1 MKILVY
7 GINYAPE
14 LTGIGKY
21 TAEMAATL
29 TAHGHEVRVVCAP
42 PYYPQWEVAPGYSK
56 WRYGRE
62 LRDGVRLWRTP
73 LWVPSRPRGARRIL
87 HLASFAAT
95 SLPVIMAQ
103 TLWRPDVVMCI
114 APSLLNAPAA
124 WLVARLCHAHAWI
137 HIQDYEVDAAF
148 QLGMLNGSRLK
159 RAALWIER
167 ALLRRFDTVSTIS
180 NKMLERAADK
190 GVASARLVHFPNWVD
205 VAAIH
210 PLGRT
215 STLRKTFGI
224 AEHAIVVLYSGNMGA
239 KQGLEVLAAT
249 AVELQEHSDIV
260 FVFCGNGPMRK
271 VIHAICGPMKN
282 CRFSDLRPQEEL
294 NELMNL
300 ADIHVLPQ
308 LGDAADLVMPSK
320 LTGMF
325 ASGRPVIAMA
335 RPGTELYDAVAPR
348 GVVVEPGE
356 VQSLAVAIGR
366 LAADPATRDRLG
378 RRGREFAE
386 DVLSRDAVLSE
397 FSKMLYSRVPVGAR
411 REIEAY
417 GNTPVLPVLAEN
429 VDEVA
434 GDADTITTR

>member
-29 TAHGHEVRVVCAP
+29 AGYGHDVRIVCAP
-42 PYYPQWEVAPGYSK
+42 PYYPQWEIGPDYSA

-62 LRDGVRLWRTP
+62 IRDGVRLWRTP
-73 LWVPSRPRGARRIL
+73 LWVPRRPRGVRRLL
-87 HLASFAAT
+87 HLASFAVT
-95 SLPVIMAQ
+95 SLPVVLAH
-103 TLWRPDVVMCI
+103 TFWRPDVVMCI
-114 APSLLNAPAA
+114 APSLLNAPGA
-124 WLVARLCHAHAWI
+124 WLVARLCRAHAWI

-148 QLGMLNGSRLK
+148 QLGILNGSRLK
-159 RAALWIER
+159 RTALWIER
-167 ALLRRFDTVSTIS
+167 MLLRRFDTVSTIS

-190 GVASARLVHFPNWVD
+190 GVALTRLVHFPNWVD
-205 VAAIH
+205 VTAIH

-215 STLRKTFGI
+215 STLRDTLGI
-224 AEHAIVVLYSGNMGA
+224 PEGAIVVLYSGNMGA
-239 KQGLEVLAAT
+239 KQGLEVLATT
-249 AVELQEHSDIV
+249 AVQLVDRSDIV
-260 FVFCGNGPMRK
+260 FVFCGNGPMRS
-271 VIHAICGPMKN
+271 VIHAICGPLKN
-282 CRFSDLRPQEEL
+282 CRFSDLRPKEEL

-348 GVVVEPGE
+348 GVVAEPGDA
-356 VQSLAVAIGR
+356 QSLAAAIER
-366 LAADPATRDRLG
+366 LAQDPEARDRLG
-378 RRGREFAE
+378 RKGRDFAE

-397 FSKMLYSRVPVGAR
+397 FSKMLCSRVPVGAR
-411 REIEAY
+411 REIDTY
-417 GNTPVLPVLAEN
+417 GKTPALAKS
-429 VDEVA
+429 VDDVA
-434 GDADTITTR
+434 ADADTVTTR